1 MRAYNHKM
9 KIVISDFEA
18 CYGQSTGISKIH
30 SICLIPVL
38 IEKDK
43 FVRQKGVLLYIRDV
57 IKEEEIQQNNDV
69 KRKVTSALFDVANYN
84 LDIKYLDFYDAV
96 KFMIDFIVN
105 HGNSLMSHNLPGD
118 LDFLVSTQNF
128 VKGKRIVKNRLKDY
142 PKTGMYDSRWKD
154 ITLVCSMSL
163 LSNRCTE
170 FNKQFKHFIDEERV
184 SLTPGGYYPLKLE
197 RYSQF
202 VKENKDYKQSHSAVK
217 DTIDLIEVLKHAVS
231 LDTNKILD
239 NYDYISKPA
248 LVKA

>member
-1 MRAYNHKM
+1 M
-9 KIVISDFEA
+9 KIVVADFES

-57 IKEEEIQQNNDV
+57 IKEEEIQLSNDV

-84 LDIKYLDFYDAV
+84 LDIKYLDFYDAL
-96 KFMIDFIVN
+96 KFMIDFIVD
-105 HGNSLMSHNLPGD
+105 HGNTLMMHNLIGD

-142 PKTGMYDSRWKD
+142 PKTGMYDSRWED
-154 ITLVCSMSL
+154 VTLICSMSL
-163 LSNRCTE
+163 LANRCTH
-170 FNKQFKHFIDEERV
+170 FNEKFKNFIKEQNV

-202 VKENKDYKQSHSAVK
+202 VKEDKDYKQSHSAVK
-217 DTIDLIEVLKHAVS
+217 DTIDLIDVLRHAIK
-231 LDTNKILD
+231 LDTCNILD
-239 NYDYISKPA
+239 NYDYISKPE